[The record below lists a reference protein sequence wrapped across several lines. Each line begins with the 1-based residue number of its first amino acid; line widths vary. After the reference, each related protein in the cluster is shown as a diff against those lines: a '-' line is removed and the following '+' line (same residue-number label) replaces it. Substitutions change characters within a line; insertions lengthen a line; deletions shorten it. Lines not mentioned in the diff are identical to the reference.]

1 MTEYEKLLD
10 NAEKNNITVIENY
23 PLESKRLKG
32 LYCDGVV
39 ALGKNMETDAEKACI
54 LAEELGHH
62 YTAVGDIVLQSS
74 AANRRQE
81 MRGRIHAYDRLV
93 GLHGILNAYRHHCQ
107 SFSETAEYLNVTEDF
122 LRDAISY
129 YKGKYGAYT
138 TVDNYVVLFEP
149 AVAVLELTK

>member
-10 NAEKNNITVIENY
+10 HAKKSNVTVIENY
-23 PLESKRLKG
+23 PFESNRIRA
-32 LYCDGVV
+32 LYCDSVV

-62 YTAVGDIVLQSS
+62 DTAVGDIVAQSS

-81 MRGRIHAYDRLV
+81 MRGRIFAYDRLV
-93 GLHGILNAYRHHCQ
+93 GLHGILSAYHHHCQ
-107 SFSETAEYLNVTEDF
+107 SFSETAEYLNVTEAF
-122 LRDAISY
+122 LSDAICY

-138 TVDNYVVLFEP
+138 TVDNYVILFEP
-149 AVAVLELTK
+149 AIAVLELTT